1 MTKFDNEGR
10 LEIGKGV
17 NLLPYK
23 PRPFLPRTFMTESE
37 ILDNAGSE
45 LILDS
50 ESFPNYWMTGFKH
63 VATGKYIRLD
73 NNFNPRFLSWL
84 LFSYKTIG
92 FNSINYD
99 IPILWASFTNTSS
112 EFLKTISNQLI
123 QSGKR
128 PEEIAKEYN
137 FKIFKLPERQHID
150 LFNVCPLKGSLKL
163 YAARLH
169 CKRIQDLPYPDTKYL
184 TDEEKEIVC
193 EYNYNDL
200 DNTELLFKFCKER
213 LQLREAISLE
223 YNEDLMSKSD
233 AQMAEIVISKEVGKL
248 NGKWIK
254 RPEIEPGTIFKYNCP
269 QFLSFA
275 TPVMQN
281 FLEVC
286 KKARFVV
293 GDTGKLIAPA
303 EIKTQ
308 LKIGNGI
315 YSFGIGGLHS
325 TEQTIA
331 YKASATHKLIDRDAT
346 SFYPNAIIN
355 LGLCP
360 IAMGPNFLV
369 VYKGFKTRRVEAKRA
384 KRFTE
389 DKGLKIFLNGVSG
402 KFSDIWS
409 KLFSPN
415 LTMQMNLTCQLSIL
429 MLVEMLHCNCI
440 EVISAN
446 TDGLTIYC
454 ANEDEA
460 KLNYWIKY
468 WEDLTKFETEE
479 TLYSGYFAR
488 DIGSYF
494 AVKNDGSVKVKG
506 SWSEVGTQSG
516 TQLDVNPVMLICSD
530 AVKQLLSK
538 GIPIETTILDCK
550 DLTRFVI
557 VRQAKAP
564 GAHKNGE
571 YLGKVVRWYFAKGEL
586 GTINTVLANSKVAD
600 SDGGKPVMDM
610 PEEFPSDVDYGKY
623 IRLTKGILEDIGY
636 TPKAKQVE
644 FF

>member
-1 MTKFDNEGR
+1 MTKLNSDGH

-17 NLLPYK
+17 NLKPYV

-37 ILDNAGSE
+37 ILANAGSE
-45 LILDS
+45 LILDA
-50 ESFPNYWMTGFKH
+50 ESFPNYFMTGFKH
-63 VATGKYIRLD
+63 VATGKYIKLNSD
-73 NNFNPRFLSWL
+73 FNPRFLSWL

-99 IPILWASFTNTSS
+99 IPILWASFTNRDSS
-112 EFLKTISNQLI
+112 FLKTISNQLI

-128 PEEIAKEYN
+128 SEEIAKEYD

-184 TDEEKEIVC
+184 SEEEKEIVC

-223 YNEDLMSKSD
+223 YHEDLMSKSD

-269 QFLSFA
+269 QFLSFV
-275 TPVMQN
+275 TPVMRD

-293 GDTGKLIAPA
+293 GDTGKLIAPD
-303 EIKTQ
+303 EIKTN
-308 LKIGNGI
+308 LKIGNNT

-325 TEQTIA
+325 NEKEIA
-331 YKASATHKLIDRDAT
+331 YKSSNTHKLIDRDVR
-346 SFYPNAIIN
+346 SYYPAAIIN
-355 LGLCP
+355 LGLYP
-360 IAMGPNFLV
+360 IAMGPNFLK
-369 VYKGFKTRRVEAKRA
+369 VYTGFRDRRVEAKIA

-402 KFSDIWS
+402 KFSDCWS
-409 KLFSPN
+409 KMFSPN

-429 MLVEMLHCNCI
+429 MLVEALECNCI
-440 EVISAN
+440 KVISAN
-446 TDGLTIYC
+446 TDGIVIYC
-454 ANEDEA
+454 ERNMEWR
-460 KLNYWIKY
+460 LNQVIKV
-468 WEDLTKFETEE
+468 WEERTKFETEDTE
-479 TLYSGYFAR
+479 YSAYYAR
-488 DIGSYF
+488 DVNNYF
-494 AVKNDGSVKVKG
+494 AVKMDGSIKVKG
-506 SWSEVGTQSG
+506 TWSEVGSQSG
-516 TQLDVNPVMLICSD
+516 TQLDNNPIMLICSD
-530 AVKQLLSK
+530 AIKELLAN
-538 GIPIETTILDCK
+538 GIPIERTILDCK
-550 DLTRFVI
+550 NLERFVI

-571 YLGKVVRWYFAKGEL
+571 YLGKVVRWYYAKGEL

-600 SDGGKPVMDM
+600 SEGGKPVMDM
-610 PEEFPSDVDYGKY
+610 PDEFPSDVDYDKY
-623 IRLTKGILEDIGY
+623 IILTKEILYDINY
-636 TPKAKQVE
+636 YQRQKQIE

>member
-1 MTKFDNEGR
+1 
-10 LEIGKGV
+10 
-17 NLLPYK
+17 
-23 PRPFLPRTFMTESE
+23 MTEAE
-37 ILDNAGSE
+37 ILSNAGSE
-45 LILDS
+45 LILDA
-50 ESFPNYWMTGFKH
+50 ESFPNYFMTGFKH
-63 VATGKYIRLD
+63 VSTGKYIRID
-73 NNFNPRFLSWL
+73 DNFNPRFLSWL

-92 FNSINYD
+92 FNSISYD
-99 IPILWASFTNTSS
+99 IPVLWASFTNRNPA
-112 EFLKTISNQLI
+112 FLKKISNQLI

-128 PEEIAKEYN
+128 SEEIAKEYD

-169 CKRIQDLPYPDTKYL
+169 CKRIQDLPYPDTKIL

-248 NGKWIK
+248 NGRWIK

-269 QFLSFA
+269 QFLSFI
-275 TPVMQN
+275 TPVMRD

-286 KKARFVV
+286 KRARFVV
-293 GDTGKLIAPA
+293 GDTGKLIAPD
-303 EIKTQ
+303 EIKTN
-308 LKIGNGI
+308 LKIGDNT

-325 TEQTIA
+325 NEKEIA
-331 YKASATHKLIDRDAT
+331 YKSSNTHKLIDRDVR
-346 SFYPNAIIN
+346 SYYPAAIIN
-355 LGLCP
+355 LGLYP
-360 IAMGPNFLV
+360 IAMGPNFLK
-369 VYKGFKTRRVEAKRA
+369 VYTGFRDRRVEAKIA

-402 KFSDIWS
+402 KFSDVWS
-409 KLFSPN
+409 KMFSPN

-429 MLVEMLHCNCI
+429 MLVEALECNCI
-440 EVISAN
+440 KVISAN
-446 TDGLTIYC
+446 TDGIVIYC
-454 ANEDEA
+454 ERNMEWR
-460 KLNYWIKY
+460 LNQVIKV
-468 WEDLTKFETEE
+468 WEERTKFETEDTE
-479 TLYSGYFAR
+479 YKEYYAR
-488 DIGSYF
+488 DVNAYF
-494 AVKNDGSVKVKG
+494 AVKNEGDCKVKG
-506 SWSEVGTQSG
+506 PYSEVGSQSG
-516 TQLDVNPVMLICSD
+516 TQLDNNPIMLICSD
-530 AVKQLLSK
+530 AIKLLLSK
-538 GIPIETTILDCK
+538 NIPIEETIKSCL
-550 DLTRFVI
+550 DLTRFII

-571 YLGKVVRWYFAKGEL
+571 YLGKVVRWYYAKGEL

-600 SDGGKPVMDM
+600 SEGGKPVMDM
-610 PEEFPSDVDYGKY
+610 PDDFPSDIDYEKY

-636 TPKAKQVE
+636 IPKQKQVE

>member
-1 MTKFDNEGR
+1 MTKFDTEGR

-23 PRPFLPRTFMTESE
+23 PRLFLPRTFMTETE
-37 ILDNAGSE
+37 ILSNAGSE
-45 LILDS
+45 LILDA
-50 ESFPNYWMTGFKH
+50 ESFPNYFMTGFKH
-63 VATGKYIRLD
+63 VATGKYIKLD
-73 NNFNPRFLSWL
+73 CDFNPRFLSWL

-99 IPILWASFTNTSS
+99 LSMLWASFTNRDT
-112 EFLKTISNQLI
+112 EFLKDVSNSLI

-128 PEEIAKEYN
+128 SEEIAKEYG
-137 FKIFKLPERQHID
+137 FKIFKLPDRQHID

-248 NGKWIK
+248 NGKWTK

-269 QFLSFA
+269 QFLSFV

-286 KKARFVV
+286 KKARFIV
-293 GDTGKLIAPA
+293 GDSGKLIAPA
-303 EIKTQ
+303 EIKTE
-308 LKIGNGI
+308 LKIGDNL
-315 YSFGIGGLHS
+315 YSFGLGGLHS
-325 TEQTIA
+325 NEKEIA
-331 YKASATHKLIDRDAT
+331 YKSSNTHKLIDRDVR
-346 SFYPNAIIN
+346 SYYPAAIIN
-355 LGLCP
+355 LGLYP
-360 IAMGPNFLV
+360 VAMGPNFLK
-369 VYKGFKTRRVEAKRA
+369 VYTGFRDRRVEAKLA

-402 KFSDIWS
+402 KFSDYWS
-409 KLFSPN
+409 KMFSPN

-429 MLVEMLHCNCI
+429 MLVEMLECNGI
-440 EVISAN
+440 KVVSAN
-446 TDGLTIYC
+446 TDGIVIYC
-454 ANEDEA
+454 AREDED
-460 KLNYWIKY
+460 KLNYWIKQ
-468 WEDLTKFETEE
+468 WENVTKFETEDTE
-479 TLYSGYFAR
+479 YQAYFAR
-488 DIGSYF
+488 DVNAYF
-494 AVKNDGSVKVKG
+494 AIKTDGSCKVKG
-506 SWSEVGTQSG
+506 PYSEVGSQSG
-516 TQLDVNPVMLICSD
+516 TQLDNNPIMLICSD
-530 AVKQLLSK
+530 AIKKLLSART
-538 GIPIETTILDCK
+538 PIEETITQCK

-571 YLGKVVRWYFAKGEL
+571 YLGKVVRWYYAKGEL

-600 SDGGKPVMDM
+600 SEGGKPVMDM
-610 PEEFPSDVDYGKY
+610 PDSFPDDVDYDKY

>member
-1 MTKFDNEGR
+1 MTKLTSNGH

-17 NLLPYK
+17 NLKPYT

-37 ILDNAGSE
+37 ILSNAGSE
-45 LILDS
+45 LILDA
-50 ESFPNYWMTGFKH
+50 ESFPNYFMTGFKH

-73 NNFNPRFLSWL
+73 NDFNPRFLSWL
-84 LFSYKTIG
+84 LFSYKTVG

-99 IPILWASFTNTSS
+99 LVILWASFTNRDP
-112 EFLKTISNQLI
+112 EFLKDVSNSLI

-128 PEEIAKEYN
+128 SEEIAKEYN

-281 FLEVC
+281 FLDVC

-293 GDTGKLIAPA
+293 GDGGYLVAPP
-303 EIKTQ
+303 EIDTK
-308 LKIGNGI
+308 LKIGDNT
-315 YSFGIGGLHS
+315 YSFGLGGLHS
-325 TEQTIA
+325 NEKEIA
-331 YKASATHKLIDRDAT
+331 YKSSNTHKIIDRDVT
-346 SFYPNAIIN
+346 SYYPNAIIN
-355 LGLCP
+355 LGLYP
-360 IAMGPNFLV
+360 IAMGSNFLI
-369 VYKGFKTRRVEAKRA
+369 VYTGFKTRRVEAKRA

-402 KFSDIWS
+402 KFSNKWS
-409 KLFSPN
+409 TIYSPN

-429 MLVEMLHCNCI
+429 MLVEMLHCNGI

-446 TDGLTIYC
+446 TDGIVIYC
-454 ANEDEA
+454 AREDEE
-460 KLNYWIKY
+460 KLNYLIKY
-468 WEDLTKFETEE
+468 WEERTKFDTEDTE
-479 TLYSGYFAR
+479 YSAYYAR
-488 DIGSYF
+488 DVNAYF
-494 AVKNDGSVKVKG
+494 AVKPDGSVKVKG
-506 SWSEVGTQSG
+506 PFSEVGSQSG
-516 TQLDVNPVMLICSD
+516 TQLDNNPIMLICSD
-530 AVKQLLSK
+530 AIKLLLSNNTPVEK
-538 GIPIETTILDCK
+538 TIRGCR

-564 GAHKNGE
+564 GAHKSGH
-571 YLGKVVRWYFAKGEL
+571 YLGRVVRWYYAKGEL

-600 SDGGKPVMDM
+600 SEGGKPVMDM
-610 PEEFPSDVDYGKY
+610 PDSFPDDIDYEKY
-623 IRLTKGILEDIGY
+623 IAKTKEILYDIGY
-636 TPKAKQVE
+636 YQRQKQVE

>member
-1 MTKFDNEGR
+1 MKLTSEGH

-17 NLLPYK
+17 NLKPYV

-37 ILDNAGSE
+37 ILTNAGSE

-50 ESFPNYWMTGFKH
+50 ESFPNYFMTGFKH
-63 VATGKYIRLD
+63 VASSKYIRLD
-73 NNFNPRFLSWL
+73 NDFNPRFLSWL

-99 IPILWASFTNTSS
+99 LPILWASFTNRDVSY
-112 EFLKTISNQLI
+112 LKNISNQLI
-123 QSGKR
+123 QSDKR
-128 PEEIAKEYN
+128 SEEIAKEYN

-248 NGKWIK
+248 NGRWIK
-254 RPEIEPGTIFKYNCP
+254 RPEIEPGTVFKYNCP
-269 QFLSFA
+269 QFLNFV

-286 KKARFVV
+286 KRARFVV
-293 GDTGKLIAPA
+293 GDTGKLIAPD
-303 EIKTQ
+303 EIKTN
-308 LKIGNGI
+308 LKIGDNT

-325 TEQTIA
+325 NEKEIA
-331 YKASATHKLIDRDAT
+331 YKSSNTHKLIDRDVR
-346 SFYPNAIIN
+346 SYYPAAIIN
-355 LGLCP
+355 LGLYP
-360 IAMGPNFLV
+360 IAMGPNFLK
-369 VYKGFKTRRVEAKRA
+369 VYTGFRDRRVEAKKA

-402 KFSDIWS
+402 KFSDYWS
-409 KLFSPN
+409 KMFSPN

-429 MLVEMLHCNCI
+429 MLVEMLECDGI
-440 EVISAN
+440 KVISAN
-446 TDGLTIYC
+446 TDGIVIYC
-454 ANEDEA
+454 AREDEE
-460 KLNYWIKY
+460 KLNYCIKY
-468 WEDLTKFETEE
+468 WEERTKFDTEDTE
-479 TLYSGYFAR
+479 YSAYYGR
-488 DIGSYF
+488 DVNAYF
-494 AVKNDGSVKVKG
+494 AVKPDGSVKVKG
-506 SWSEVGTQSG
+506 PYSEVGSQSG
-516 TQLDVNPVMLICSD
+516 TQLDNNPIMLICSD
-530 AVKQLLSK
+530 AIKCLLSK
-538 GIPIETTILDCK
+538 GIPIETTILDCR

-564 GAHKNGE
+564 GASYRGQ
-571 YLGKVVRWYFAKGEL
+571 YLGKVVRWIYTK
-586 GTINTVLANSKVAD
+586 NTYDHIEYVLSGNKVAD
-600 SDGGKPVMDM
+600 SDGCTPVMDLPDEI
-610 PEEFPSDVDYGKY
+610 PENLDFDKY
-623 IRLTKGILEDIGY
+623 IQKTIDILYDIGY
-636 TPKAKQVE
+636 YSKSKQIE